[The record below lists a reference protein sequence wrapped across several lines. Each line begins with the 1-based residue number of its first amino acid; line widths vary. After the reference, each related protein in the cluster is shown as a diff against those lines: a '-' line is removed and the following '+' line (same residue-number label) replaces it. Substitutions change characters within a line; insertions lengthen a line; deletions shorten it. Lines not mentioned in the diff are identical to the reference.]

1 MPANRLRLELR
12 FTASVLIGVRQQGQ
26 VAGTL
31 HRNGQLALVVRLG
44 AGDAAGNDL
53 AGFGDVALEDAE
65 ILVVDALDAFG
76 SEAAELAAAEKAGHG
91 GTPLFVRE
99 LEWTGRTLR
108 SKAVPHPD
116 RRHRRSARHAL
127 PPAPSPSA
135 RLPSLPHPS

>member
-99 LEWTGRTLR
+99 FGVDGSNAQVEGDGA
-108 SKAVPHPD
+108 S
-116 RRHRRSARHAL
+116 S
-127 PPAPSPSA
+127 SPSSA
-135 RLPSLPHPS
+135 KRASRSSSG